1 MDKEAQSTQQFVD
14 IAEIKDGVVIL
25 KNGGIRRV
33 LMVSGTNFDLKSEE
47 EQNAIIREYQNF
59 LNSLDFSL
67 QFIIHSRKINIE
79 HYLKNLLEK
88 QTNEPSDL
96 LREQISEYAEFI
108 RSFVSANE
116 IMAKTFFI
124 AVPFDSAV
132 ALEGPKKLLS
142 NLPIISNISKQSK
155 KNKEKE
161 KEKTM
166 EEKINQLDQ
175 RIDQVVNGLGVIGLR
190 AVVLNDEELIELF
203 YNLYNPQ
210 AVEKKDLQI
219 AKG

>member
-1 MDKEAQSTQQFVD
+1 MNKETQSTQQFVD
-14 IAEIKDGVVIL
+14 IAEIKDGVVVL

-79 HYLKNLLEK
+79 NYLKNLLEK

-108 RSFVSANE
+108 RSFVSTNE
-116 IMAKTFFI
+116 IMTKTFFI

-132 ALEGPKKLLS
+132 ALEGPKKLLR

-166 EEKINQLDQ
+166 EEKISQLDQ
-175 RIDQVVNGLGVIGLR
+175 RIDQVIDGLGAVGLR

-210 AVEKKDLQI
+210 AVEKKELQI
-219 AKG
+219 AKQ

>member
-132 ALEGPKKLLS
+132 VLEGPKKLLS
-142 NLPIISNISKQSK
+142 NLPFISKQSK
-155 KNKEKE
+155 SSKDKE

-175 RIDQVVNGLGVIGLR
+175 RIDQVVNGLGGAGLR

-219 AKG
+219 AKE